1 MVDGGHELGVIEVYS
16 ADERPQ
22 VRDSVVVKAMVR
34 FEDGVYDYTM
44 LEGGLKTKC
53 TRSTIHHLQAGHWK

>member
-1 MVDGGHELGVIEVYS
+1 MVDGSHEPGVINVYS

-34 FEDGVYDYTM
+34 FEDDVHD
-44 LEGGLKTKC
+44 
-53 TRSTIHHLQAGHWK
+53 